1 MTNGKQI
8 RLNRESAKSDLEL
21 LKALHLSAQ
30 KYGQYEGKKLLYI
43 IRSSGKEAHYED
55 YEVYFGKENFMH
67 LTGFKK
73 GKINAAEFFKKC
85 LMDDIDLREVFFK
98 ENRKAS
104 SAKLDVLPVLL
115 DYRYVKIYKMGDADL
130 IREKNKFEVGLGNTI
145 GIMGF
150 DHRVPAPALPVPT
163 TVMKRSILDYVS
175 RPKNVVAILLK
186 KNDEKYYR
194 HVVGT
199 VASGIKREELPQ
211 HIANK
216 IDARLNHICLQKTEK
231 Q

>member
-1 MTNGKQI
+1 MGKQI
-8 RLNRESAKSDLEL
+8 RLNQEIAKSDPEL

-30 KYGQYEGKKLLYI
+30 KYGQYAGHKILYI
-43 IRSSGKEAHYED
+43 FRSSGKEAPYED

-67 LTGFKK
+67 LAGFKK
-73 GKINAAEFFKKC
+73 GKISATEFFEKC
-85 LMDDIDLREVFFK
+85 LKDEIELSEVFFK

-115 DYRYVKIYKMGDADL
+115 DYRHVKIYKMGDADL
-130 IREKNKFEVGLGNTI
+130 ITEKNKFEVGLGNNT

-163 TVMKRSILDYVS
+163 TAMKRSILDYVS
-175 RPKNVVAILLK
+175 KPKNVVAILLK
-186 KNDEKYYR
+186 KNDEKYYS
-194 HVVGT
+194 HVIGS
-199 VASGIKREELPQ
+199 VASGIKREELSV

-216 IDARLNHICLQKTEK
+216 IDAGLEHIILQK
-231 Q
+231 